1 MRPAPTSSAHE
12 FASGVALDLRETEH
26 LLDAASARLADMLA
40 SAFHTRGAAN
50 LGAAAGQKAF
60 NAAAKAL
67 HTLTAARGE
76 LVEAHGHAE
85 RDARRMGLNYSL
97 LIPGE
102 SKPEGDETA
111 PATPTGRLAAV

>member
-1 MRPAPTSSAHE
+1 M
-12 FASGVALDLRETEH
+12 
-26 LLDAASARLADMLA
+26 ADMLA
-40 SAFHTRGAAN
+40 SAFYTRGSAN
-50 LGAAAGQKAF
+50 IGAAAGQKAF

-97 LIPGE
+97 LVPGE
-102 SKPEGDETA
+102 TKLASGGA
-111 PATPTGRLAAV
+111 QGHQPTGRLAAA

>member
-1 MRPAPTSSAHE
+1 MRSVHPQSADQ
-12 FASGVALDLRETEH
+12 FASSVAMDLRETEH

-40 SAFHTRGAAN
+40 SAFHTRGSAN
-50 LGAAAGQKAF
+50 IGAAAGQKAF
-60 NAAAKAL
+60 HAAAKAL

-102 SKPEGDETA
+102 TKPDDGVAAA
-111 PATPTGRLAAV
+111 PQPTGRLAAA

>member
-1 MRPAPTSSAHE
+1 MRNVQTQSADQ
-12 FASGVALDLRETEH
+12 FASSVALDLRETEH

-50 LGAAAGQKAF
+50 IGAAAGQKAF

-76 LVEAHGHAE
+76 LVEAHGHAQ

-102 SKPEGDETA
+102 SKPDGGETG
-111 PATPTGRLAAV
+111 TTKPTGRLAAV

>member
-1 MRPAPTSSAHE
+1 MRSAQTHSADQ
-12 FASGVALDLRETEH
+12 FASSVAMDLRETEH

-40 SAFHTRGAAN
+40 SAFHTRGSAN

-60 NAAAKAL
+60 TAAAKAL

-102 SKPEGDETA
+102 TKPDGA
-111 PATPTGRLAAV
+111 PTGTPQPTGRLAAA

>member
-1 MRPAPTSSAHE
+1 MRTVSSQSADE
-12 FASGVALDLRETEH
+12 FASSVALDLRETEH

-40 SAFHTRGAAN
+40 NAFHARGSAN

-102 SKPEGDETA
+102 SKPGGSQTGT
-111 PATPTGRLAAV
+111 PQPTGRLVAV

>member
-1 MRPAPTSSAHE
+1 MRTVQTQSADQ
-12 FASGVALDLRETEH
+12 FASSVALDLREAEH

-40 SAFHTRGAAN
+40 SAFHTRGSAN

-60 NAAAKAL
+60 SAAAKAL

-102 SKPEGDETA
+102 TKPDGGGTEA
-111 PATPTGRLAAV
+111 PKPTGRLVAA

>member
-1 MRPAPTSSAHE
+1 MRTVPPQPADH
-12 FASGVALDLRETEH
+12 FASSVAMDLRETEH

-40 SAFHTRGAAN
+40 SAFYTRGSAN
-50 LGAAAGQKAF
+50 IGAAAGQKAF

-76 LVEAHGHAE
+76 LVEAHGHAQ

-97 LIPGE
+97 LVPGE
-102 SKPEGDETA
+102 TKLASGDGQGHQ
-111 PATPTGRLAAV
+111 PTGRLAAA

>member
-1 MRPAPTSSAHE
+1 MPTVHSRSADQ
-12 FASGVALDLRETEH
+12 FASSVAMDLRETEQ

-60 NAAAKAL
+60 TAAAKAL

-85 RDARRMGLNYSL
+85 RDARRMGLNYGL
-97 LIPGE
+97 LVPGE
-102 SKPEGDETA
+102 KKPEGDGSEA
-111 PATPTGRLAAV
+111 PQPTGCLAAA

>member
-1 MRPAPTSSAHE
+1 MSTVQTQSADQ
-12 FASGVALDLRETEH
+12 FASSVAMDLRETEH

-40 SAFHTRGAAN
+40 SAFHTRRSAN
-50 LGAAAGQKAF
+50 IGAAAGQKAF

-76 LVEAHGHAE
+76 LVEAHGHAK
-85 RDARRMGLNYSL
+85 RDARRMGLNYNL

-102 SKPEGDETA
+102 TKPEDGGTGA
-111 PATPTGRLAAV
+111 PKPTGRLAAA